1 MLLRTISV
9 ETAEQ
14 TELNAALLC
23 GFAIPA
29 SDRNF
34 IAYSLNEQVVG
45 PFRAFDYRYEHERKL
60 RRTL

>member
-34 IAYSLNEQVVG
+34 IAYSLNE
-45 PFRAFDYRYEHERKL
+45 
-60 RRTL
+60 

>member
-34 IAYSLNEQVVG
+34 IAYSLNEQVDENDSRV
-45 PFRAFDYRYEHERKL
+45 YI
-60 RRTL
+60 